1 MTEFTPSPLQ
11 ARAICAIKEWFENRT
26 EEQAVF
32 RVWGYAG
39 SGKTTIT
46 KHAIAE
52 LGLRN
57 IAASPGCTG

>member
-1 MTEFTPSPLQ
+1 MTDFTPSPLQ
-11 ARAICAIKEWFENRT
+11 ARAIGDIRDWFENRIDD
-26 EEQAVF
+26 QAVF

-52 LGLRN
+52 PVS
-57 IAASPGCTG
+57 IP